1 MDSLQR
7 KGINFDLNTQALK
20 EYYPKGDWHN
30 AYADVTDLSI
40 FRDRDIIRWKQCQK
54 QKPWQLFIRWQKNF
68 HGSIIVWMCVP
79 YQMYRNCLISR
90 MYLPEKRNGWK
101 RKMHDLTNYF
111 QYVIFISSKK
121 GSSWTP
127 WKRWFCNRQPVSRDT
142 RSKWDSKTFI
152 VAEVM
157 IGVFFYY
164 EI

>member
-30 AYADVTDLSI
+30 AYADV
-40 FRDRDIIRWKQCQK
+40 RDFFEANGFEHIQ
-54 QKPWQLFIRWQKNF
+54 
-68 HGSIIVWMCVP
+68 GSGYHSVEAMSEAKAMAVI
-79 YQMYRNCLISR
+79 YQMTKEFPCLISR

-121 GSSWTP
+121 GSS
-127 WKRWFCNRQPVSRDT
+127 
-142 RSKWDSKTFI
+142 
-152 VAEVM
+152 
-157 IGVFFYY
+157 
-164 EI
+164 